1 MLPLIHAVISHDN
14 KNLSDLEK
22 VPLLNLPKLT
32 RPQKAFEIWNQF
44 LIKLNATHHKTEHS
58 KNKELIVKILG
69 GNTYHA
75 VKIHSFIKNKN
86 NFSGSEFARLKNRCD
101 KIHSNQVLLEV
112 FIEIMHIQKYRAF
125 LTQEQLKILLSSFP
139 EEMTQLIDKGLK
151 TYKST
156 NNLNKN
162 ATEEMLFVL
171 ETLCNYNFT
180 GIDFKKVKQETKC
193 TILNS
198 SINSCLERAKKI
210 EEKLFS
216 NNEDKKPCQE
226 AILRAVEKNLSCLS
240 IKADRL

>member
-1 MLPLIHAVISHDN
+1 
-14 KNLSDLEK
+14 
-22 VPLLNLPKLT
+22 
-32 RPQKAFEIWNQF
+32 
-44 LIKLNATHHKTEHS
+44 
-58 KNKELIVKILG
+58 
-69 GNTYHA
+69 
-75 VKIHSFIKNKN
+75 
-86 NFSGSEFARLKNRCD
+86 
-101 KIHSNQVLLEV
+101 
-112 FIEIMHIQKYRAF
+112 
-125 LTQEQLKILLSSFP
+125 
-139 EEMTQLIDKGLK
+139 
-151 TYKST
+151 
-156 NNLNKN
+156 
-162 ATEEMLFVL
+162 MLFVL

>member
-1 MLPLIHAVISHDN
+1 
-14 KNLSDLEK
+14 
-22 VPLLNLPKLT
+22 
-32 RPQKAFEIWNQF
+32 
-44 LIKLNATHHKTEHS
+44 
-58 KNKELIVKILG
+58 
-69 GNTYHA
+69 
-75 VKIHSFIKNKN
+75 
-86 NFSGSEFARLKNRCD
+86 
-101 KIHSNQVLLEV
+101 V